1 VTSGGDRSGPGRR
14 AAAAGFGL
22 SAAGLALA
30 VPVAGACADPDYSH
44 VSQFISELGAR
55 GAPHATLVAAAGF
68 APIGA
73 LVLAFLGLASEAFP
87 PSSRKTAGLLGLATV
102 GAAYLASA
110 LFPCDPGCPSE
121 GSFSQSVHNL
131 FGLLEYLGAIAGLL
145 LLSTALRGA
154 ACWRPLAASAAVC
167 ATLAA
172 LGFLCLLLP
181 RLGPI
186 RGAGQRLAEAAI
198 FFWIAHASIALL
210 RRRRESEKGAPA

>member
-1 VTSGGDRSGPGRR
+1 
-14 AAAAGFGL
+14 
-22 SAAGLALA
+22 
-30 VPVAGACADPDYSH
+30 VPVAGACAAPGYSH

-87 PSSRKTAGLLGLATV
+87 PSSRKTAGLLGLAAV
-102 GAAYLASA
+102 GAAYLVSA

-172 LGFLCLLLP
+172 LGFLGLLLP
-181 RLGPI
+181 GLGPF

-198 FFWIAHASIALL
+198 FLWIAHASIVLL
-210 RRRRESEKGAPA
+210 RRQRGGESGSEKGAPA